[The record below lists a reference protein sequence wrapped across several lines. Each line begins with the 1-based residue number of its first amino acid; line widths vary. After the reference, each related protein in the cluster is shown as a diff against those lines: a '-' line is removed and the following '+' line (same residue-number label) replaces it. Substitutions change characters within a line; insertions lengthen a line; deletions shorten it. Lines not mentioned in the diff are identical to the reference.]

1 MASTSGGASSSKRKR
16 RDYTDYARVKA
27 ELESLGWTVVSTE
40 DEIAQKIKDGKE
52 AGRVKWSVTRTDEAG
67 TPVDRTAEAS
77 NLLNGHTK
85 GLSSAERSAA
95 HPFKPGETGHFV
107 RENDAIFDVN
117 AVLSRYVEALN
128 AGRGGDDDDDDDDT
142 VSFRVTGEEGTRADA
157 ICGPDDECRGM
168 QMTVA
173 TWKDFSGKPT
183 INKSAQDIV
192 RHLERGFVFV
202 AACYVNAELVGAYLV
217 VPSEVDI
224 VRQFTFQK
232 WHPTLFPKRKTPE
245 KAKDGPPQQM
255 KQFLS
260 LWKTSADGLVNEDVQ
275 RAFANK
281 LYNFV
286 TDPKVKLY
294 TKDEIDAMLGKSH
307 AMEKAYM
314 DALMKTPGL
323 LCDGLTIERVG
334 HQRGDVWFNL
344 TGQDPFLAEAKG
356 ARPHGLQFLANIRK
370 DGKTSMNVN
379 DVPVWIFAVPFRD
392 RNEWYFLFVAGRT
405 TDGHVNVR
413 FDSPVA
419 QKVLFRFDRETLIV
433 SGCVGRIKDTQSC
446 VVIGVRDG
454 APIDGLAFDADKIE
468 RIADMAR
475 RPAVSQDEINSN
487 VKLWETTKKDTELT
501 QRRKHARTKAKKKR
515 TAELEAQQRRSAEAE
530 GGDEEDDEDDEE
542 DDEDDEED

>member
-1 MASTSGGASSSKRKR
+1 MSDGGASSSKRKR

-27 ELESLGWTVVSTE
+27 ELESLGFTVLSTKE
-40 DEIAQKIKDGKE
+40 EIAQEIKDGMTPQF
-52 AGRVKWSVTRTDEAG
+52 VKWRVTRTDEAG
-67 TPVDRTAEAS
+67 TPVERTSRA
-77 NLLNGHTK
+77 NDLLSKHTK

-95 HPFKPGETGHFV
+95 QPFKPGETGHLV
-107 RENDAIFDVN
+107 RENDAISDLNDV
-117 AVLSRYVEALN
+117 LRRYINVWN
-128 AGRGGDDDDDDDDT
+128 AGRGGGDDDDDDDDDDT
-142 VSFRVTGEEGTRADA
+142 VSSFRVTGAEGTRADA
-157 ICGPDDECRGM
+157 ICGPDEECRGM

-173 TWKDFSGKPT
+173 TWKDFSGQTT
-183 INKSAQDIV
+183 IPKSAQDIV

-217 VPSEVDI
+217 VPSDVDI

-232 WHPTLFPKRKTPE
+232 WAPTLFTTRKIPE
-245 KAKDGPPQQM
+245 SAKDGPPQQM

-275 RAFANK
+275 RAFASK

-294 TKDEIDAMLGKSH
+294 TKDEIDAMRGKTH

-314 DALMKTPGL
+314 DALKTPGL

-334 HQRGDVWFNL
+334 HQRGDVWFHL
-344 TGQDPFLAEAKG
+344 TGQEPFLAEAKA
-356 ARPHGLQFLANIRK
+356 ARPNGLQFLADIRGN
-370 DGKTSMNVN
+370 GKTPMNVN
-379 DVPVWIFAVPFRD
+379 DVPVWIFAVPFHD

-405 TDGHVNVR
+405 ADGHVNVR
-413 FDSPVA
+413 HDSPVV
-419 QKVLFRFDRETLIV
+419 KNVSFRFDRKTLVV
-433 SGCVGRIKDTQSC
+433 SGKRIKDTQSC

-475 RPAVSQDEINSN
+475 RPAVSQVEIDRN
-487 VKLWETTKKDTELT
+487 VALWETTTKDTEHK
-501 QRRKHARTKAKKKR
+501 QRQGQRQRHAKKKR
-515 TAELEAQQRRSAEAE
+515 TAELEAQQRPSAEAE
-530 GGDEEDDEDDEE
+530 GGDDDEDEADEE
-542 DDEDDEED
+542 DD